1 MRFIAKLSFI
11 AVIAVAVANSEE
23 VKEEGARLAGAEAT
37 IIDDQLNRRG
47 GDYGYDEFGSVGRYD
62 EFDPFDEDFFSEE
75 FGRGNCHKCGY
86 NPCRCRRHR
95 SYEDR
100 SEERGRGEIVE
111 ERNEGRL
118 RITAPHCGQ
127 NFSVCSW
134 QSICW
139 DGTGLR
145 QAGYDTVLGFY
156 VGGRACRPRYEP
168 PELAA
173 QARDICNGDIS
184 QKNIIFL
191 GSSTNIDSGYM
202 AFNIPYCLSNGFYQ
216 PVLFAFKRE
225 NRHEGKR
232 ECKIRYITAAGPW
245 IEFIRNLG
253 GKIESPLKRIN

>member
-1 MRFIAKLSFI
+1 MRFITKLSFI
-11 AVIAVAVANSEE
+11 AVIAVAVGNAEE
-23 VKEEGARLAGAEAT
+23 AKQESVGMAGVQAT
-37 IIDDQLNRRG
+37 IVEDQLNRRG
-47 GDYGYDEFGSVGRYD
+47 GYGYDDDYYGGVDRYD
-62 EFDPFDEDFFSEE
+62 NFDRFDGEYFSEE
-75 FGRGNCHKCGY
+75 FGRSGCHKCGY
-86 NPCRCRRHR
+86 NPCRCRRN
-95 SYEDR
+95 R
-100 SEERGRGEIVE
+100 SEGKGRCDAVE

-118 RITAPHCGQ
+118 RITAPQCGQ

-156 VGGRACRPRYEP
+156 VGGRACRPRYES

-173 QARDICNGDIS
+173 QARDICDGEIS
-184 QKNIIFL
+184 EKNIIFL
-191 GSSTNIDSGYM
+191 GSSPNIDSGYM
-202 AFNIPYCLSNGFYQ
+202 AFNIPYCLSNGYYQ

-225 NRHEGKR
+225 NKYDGKHE
-232 ECKIRYITAAGPW
+232 CSKIRYITAAGPW